1 MLAASGTYTEDFDDP
16 EYEECLRMWQNIVRA
31 MADRFSIFLYNIAGI
46 KIRLSNVS
54 YPPNNLLIHQA
65 VINAFSDIKRI
76 KEFHDIGKV
85 DTLKFTAYI
94 CYWLA
99 KAKPFGLRIDEY
111 VSPIKE
117 SGTFQ
122 AGVFNLCV
130 SINEMF
136 IADFIFATTFFKDA
150 SQNVMNANRVC
161 SQSRKDGN
169 FRSLCHK
176 TIRESLHYYLCY
188 RLRSAQELELFLKG
202 LLACPVDC
210 TATFRKQV

>member
-16 EYEECLRMWQNIVRA
+16 EYEECLRTWQNVVRS
-31 MADRFSIFLYNIAGI
+31 MADRFSTSLHNIAGI

-54 YPPNNLLIHQA
+54 FPPNNLLIHQA
-65 VINAFSDIKRI
+65 VINAFSDIRRI

-94 CYWLA
+94 GYWLA

-117 SGTFQ
+117 NGIFQ

-150 SQNVMNANRVC
+150 SQNVMDANRVC
-161 SQSRKDGN
+161 SQSRKVGN